1 MADKDDIIS
10 REDLNSNKNIF
21 LEQQLYAM
29 KIADIYHPD
38 IRKKIMNMKKVK
50 TVFPSVELIYTKDV
64 IRENDPILQK
74 PKIVKKKLFEEDK
87 KAKPIQ
93 NIKSEKKEIR
103 DSLNSTE
110 TTDTSAKEEVFKK
123 IHQLFQLKDKSR
135 FDFDGKKTD
144 DRVEIP
150 DFINNLIIKKVSRHK
165 FTKNIKHI
173 EDLLYSD
180 KTLVAEYTNNNQ
192 WAQFILENR
201 AFNDEWEF
209 IQDFDYIN
217 TLILNKRK

>member
-1 MADKDDIIS
+1 
-10 REDLNSNKNIF
+10 
-21 LEQQLYAM
+21 
-29 KIADIYHPD
+29 
-38 IRKKIMNMKKVK
+38 MNTKKVK
-50 TVFPSVELIYTKDV
+50 TVFPSVELIYNKDV
-64 IRENDPILQK
+64 IRENDPFLQK
-74 PKIVKKKLFEEDK
+74 PKIINKKFEEDK
-87 KAKPIQ
+87 KAKPVQ
-93 NIKSEKKEIR
+93 NIKSEKKDII
-103 DSLNSTE
+103 DSLNSLE

-123 IHQLFQLKDKSR
+123 IHQLFQSKDKSR
-135 FDFDGKKTD
+135 FDFSERKTD

-165 FTKNIKHI
+165 LTKNINHI
-173 EDLLYSD
+173 DDLLYGD

-192 WAQFILENR
+192 WAQFIFENR